1 MRMQTK
7 QDSRTHSM
15 KPRISLTL
23 AALLLA
29 PLAGHGADL
38 APTGG
43 SHTNSADIYVSPD
56 GSDDNPGT
64 EAAPFR
70 TLEKAR
76 DAAREVIRT
85 AAEDVRINLR
95 GGWHVLG
102 APLKLSAEDSGTNGH
117 RIIYQAYAGEK
128 PILSGG
134 RQVRGWT
141 LHDETRNLWK
151 AAVPGLNTRQLFVN
165 GTRAVRAHLG
175 TVPKGWVKTTTGYA
189 MSDAGMEKWRNVSD
203 IELIFNAR
211 LGGLEEIE
219 WPEPR
224 CGIAGISGTNVTMK
238 QPCWGTIA
246 LPPPPGVRCEVGRHL
261 VTVPTDI
268 ENAYEQLDQPGE
280 WYLDRSAGVIY
291 YLPLPGENLNTA
303 QVIAPVLE
311 SLVSGAGTPDAPI
324 HDIEFKGITFLH
336 TTWLLPSTNEGLPE
350 YQANNYWFADAGR
363 DPEGGE
369 VGKSGQPAS
378 SVSVAAYATT
388 YDDHSGF
395 AAAAVSFLA
404 ARHVRIERC
413 SFGPLGGTG
422 LALSGGS
429 QDCAVAGCV
438 FTDISDNGLRVGQLR
453 RARPADP
460 RMEDR
465 RIQIVNCYIHRVAC
479 EYRGGVGIMAGY
491 AADLLIA
498 HNEVE
503 DVPYSGMS
511 VGWGWGRV
519 ATYAG
524 NYEIACN
531 EVHGYTKSLTD
542 GGAIYMTGSNS
553 SVHHNYCHDA
563 GMDSGYMRCL
573 YTDDGSGFVEVHH
586 NVCER
591 VGREAEWYAA
601 WTPTIHDIAVHDNY
615 ADTGNALLKGINCTF
630 TNNHVVQGGQWPEEA
645 RAIMAG
651 AGLEPGYRDIL
662 RTECPCQAKPANAP
676 QAPAR

>member
-1 MRMQTK
+1 
-7 QDSRTHSM
+7 M

-23 AALLLA
+23 AALLLT

-43 SHTNSADIYVSPD
+43 SHTNSA
-56 GSDDNPGT
+56 
-64 EAAPFR
+64 
-70 TLEKAR
+70 
-76 DAAREVIRT
+76 
-85 AAEDVRINLR
+85 
-95 GGWHVLG
+95 
-102 APLKLSAEDSGTNGH
+102 
-117 RIIYQAYAGEK
+117 
-128 PILSGG
+128 
-134 RQVRGWT
+134 
-141 LHDETRNLWK
+141 
-151 AAVPGLNTRQLFVN
+151 
-165 GTRAVRAHLG
+165 
-175 TVPKGWVKTTTGYA
+175 
-189 MSDAGMEKWRNVSD
+189 D

-363 DPEGGE
+363 DP
-369 VGKSGQPAS
+369 
-378 SVSVAAYATT
+378 
-388 YDDHSGF
+388 
-395 AAAAVSFLA
+395 
-404 ARHVRIERC
+404 
-413 SFGPLGGTG
+413 
-422 LALSGGS
+422 
-429 QDCAVAGCV
+429 
-438 FTDISDNGLRVGQLR
+438 
-453 RARPADP
+453 

-519 ATYAG
+519 ATYGG

-531 EVHGYTKSLTD
+531 EVHGYPERQS
-542 GGAIYMTGSNS
+542 GA
-553 SVHHNYCHDA
+553 
-563 GMDSGYMRCL
+563 
-573 YTDDGSGFVEVHH
+573 
-586 NVCER
+586 
-591 VGREAEWYAA
+591 
-601 WTPTIHDIAVHDNY
+601 
-615 ADTGNALLKGINCTF
+615 
-630 TNNHVVQGGQWPEEA
+630 
-645 RAIMAG
+645 
-651 AGLEPGYRDIL
+651 
-662 RTECPCQAKPANAP
+662 
-676 QAPAR
+676 